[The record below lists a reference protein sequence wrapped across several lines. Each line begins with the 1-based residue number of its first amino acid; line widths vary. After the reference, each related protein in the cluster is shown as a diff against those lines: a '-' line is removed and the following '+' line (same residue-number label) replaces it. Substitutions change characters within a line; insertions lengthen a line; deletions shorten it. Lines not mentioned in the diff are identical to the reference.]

1 MKRYTQQHIQDLLD
15 KFMNG
20 LTTLEEEAALGDY
33 FRTHEVPEEWED
45 YRQMFGYFD
54 RGMEGEL
61 ITPQAQEQPFMRL
74 MGRRWW
80 GIAAAAAITAVIV
93 ATVVLHNP
101 ASTTQPV
108 VAEVAQEET
117 QEKATPIGETQEQ
130 ATPIGETQN
139 FASLHE
145 TEQSPETSI
154 TQPVETQNLASQTAA
169 VKTSHKRKSNVRR
182 LQAENAKLARENER
196 LQRELADL
204 RRRAFIIDLEANGY
218 KTVMNEDGSIVL
230 IDLEQELENE
240 LNNQPTSNI
249 PAL

>member
-74 MGRRWW
+74 IGRRWW
-80 GIAAAAAITAVIV
+80 GIAAAAAIAAVIV

-117 QEKATPIGETQEQ
+117 QEKATPIGETQ
-130 ATPIGETQN
+130 N
-139 FASLHE
+139 FASLQ
-145 TEQSPETSI
+145 TTPE
-154 TQPVETQNLASQTAA
+154 QPVETQNLASQTAT